1 MNMASSTTTADHASK
16 SKTKQKFSLCKY
28 CLNEH
33 LVLDTKLRILFSENI
48 SCLSIG
54 KYASKLLYIGYLL
67 SISYSTYFT
76 EVMGKTT
83 ELLICFLR
91 RKVC

>member
-1 MNMASSTTTADHASK
+1 MASSTTPSDLASK
-16 SKTKQKFSLCKY
+16 SKTKQKSSLCKY
-28 CLNEH
+28 CLNEQ
-33 LVLDTKLRILFSENI
+33 LVLDSKLSILFSENI
-48 SCLSIG
+48 FYLSIG
-54 KYASKLLYIGYLL
+54 NNASKVLYIGYLL

-83 ELLICFLR
+83 ELLLICFLR